1 MCSKHR
7 LEDVTAMNNEG
18 DEVIV
23 KRVYEPKSS
32 SNLTSNIGG
41 GNIYQPSNQI
51 IVDGQVIRLT
61 LDNCFIHPKNKKKI
75 YSI

>member
-41 GNIYQPSNQI
+41 NIYQPSNQI
-51 IVDGQVIRLT
+51 IVDGQVIRLS
-61 LDNCFIHPKNKKKI
+61 LDNCFIHPKNKKI